1 MKRSFGL
8 AKMFSSIVAA
18 VAVAGSLIFNPSAA
32 GTVNAAFLT
41 PRLIVTGSEITSG
54 PVTAGED
61 FEMVIHLKNESTA
74 TQLNNVRIEL
84 TTDDNEII
92 PADGTNIIYIDS
104 IDKEEEVD
112 VTVEMSTRGDLQ
124 QRPYSVTVNY
134 EYED

>member
-1 MKRSFGL
+1 MKRSFDL

-61 FEMVIHLKNESTA
+61 FEMVIHLQHNSIMSGSNLLPTTMRSSPQTA
-74 TQLNNVRIEL
+74 RIS
-84 TTDDNEII
+84 
-92 PADGTNIIYIDS
+92 S
-104 IDKEEEVD
+104 ISIL
-112 VTVEMSTRGDLQ
+112 STRKK
-124 QRPYSVTVNY
+124 R
-134 EYED
+134 